1 MNDQMPGVT
10 FANLR
15 EKADL
20 LSTVA
25 DRIWN
30 AWSKDRGLSLEQ
42 VIRNLESIMVSAD
55 EFTLVAHAGPEFVGT
70 VSVISS
76 DMVERPNLTP
86 WIADVWVDPEYRK
99 HRMGSALVNAAEQL
113 ATERGEDVLYL
124 CCVAELRTFYSCL
137 GWTEIESGVGQEQAC
152 IFKKSMMTKALVP

>member
-1 MNDQMPGVT
+1 MSDNMSDVA

-15 EKADL
+15 EKVDL

-30 AWSKDRGLSLEQ
+30 AWSKDRGLSREQ
-42 VIRNLESIMVSAD
+42 VIRNLESIIVSED

-86 WIADVWVDPEYRK
+86 WLADVWVDRKYRK

-113 ATERGEDVLYL
+113 ATARGEDVLYL
-124 CCVAELRTFYSCL
+124 CCVPELRTFYGGL
-137 GWTEIESGVGQEQAC
+137 GWTEIESNVGREHVC
-152 IFKKSMMTKALVP
+152 IFEKSIAQKVLVP